1 MIVIEQY
8 GVSQAL
14 FQELESYVREVY
26 EFQQQ
31 GALDHV
37 AVAKLEEHF
46 KASHVYHSAG
56 IEGNRLTLQE
66 TVVVL
71 REGIDV
77 SDTPLKDTIEVAN
90 LGKAFDF
97 LKTLVDSQ
105 QTLRQT

>member
-1 MIVIEQY
+1 MIDIEQF

-14 FQELESYVREVY
+14 FQELESYVREVN
-26 EFQQQ
+26 EFRQH

-71 REGIDV
+71 RDGIDIRIV
-77 SDTPLKDTIEVAN
+77 P
-90 LGKAFDF
+90 
-97 LKTLVDSQ
+97 Q
-105 QTLRQT
+105 